1 VSSYLRRL
9 PSLIARLFWFVLF
22 VVVGIIR
29 TAWLLI
35 IPFVVVSIIA
45 ALLGISWQ
53 WMVPILVVFGVVIFV
68 RLWNSHP
75 YRNRHPYGNP

>member
-29 TAWLLI
+29 TVWLLV
-35 IPFVVVSIIA
+35 IPFFIVGIIA
-45 ALLGISWQ
+45 AILGFPVSWQ
-53 WMVPILVVFGVVIFV
+53 WMVPILVVFGVAIFV
-68 RLWNSHP
+68 LLWNRHP
-75 YRNRHPYGNP
+75 YRNP